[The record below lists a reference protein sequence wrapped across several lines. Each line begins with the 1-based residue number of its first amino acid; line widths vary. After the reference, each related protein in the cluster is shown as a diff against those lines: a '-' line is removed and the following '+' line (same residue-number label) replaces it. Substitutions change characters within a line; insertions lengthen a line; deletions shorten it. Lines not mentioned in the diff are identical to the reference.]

1 MGVIAFD
8 PYISDDLAK
17 RRNVRLA
24 RDLDELFAEADFI
37 TVHLP
42 KTAETTN
49 LLDASAFDR
58 MKDGVRI
65 INTSRGGIIEEESL
79 AAAVRSGKVAG
90 AGLDVFESEPLQ
102 DSPLL
107 DLPQVVLTPHL
118 GASTV
123 EAQDKAG
130 TDVADA
136 VAAAL
141 RGDLVLSAVNV
152 DLGSDVSEEVRAFL
166 PLVEDLGRVF
176 VVLAKGLPDRI
187 TVRTEGRVA
196 QFPILPLRLAAL
208 KGALSQVSADPVS
221 YVNAPA
227 MAEARGIRLVEER
240 SDEAID
246 FVSLVSLT
254 GQVGD
259 QPISVSGTVT
269 RKGPMLIELQGNE
282 VELPLHQNL
291 LIVRNDDAPGL
302 IGRVGTFLGDL
313 QINISDMVVGR
324 TPGTGQPAMMGISL
338 DQPISDDDVARL
350 REVEGVITARF
361 VTLPA
366 R

>member
-1 MGVIAFD
+1 
-8 PYISDDLAK
+8 
-17 RRNVRLA
+17 
-24 RDLDELFAEADFI
+24 
-37 TVHLP
+37 
-42 KTAETTN
+42 
-49 LLDASAFDR
+49 
-58 MKDGVRI
+58 
-65 INTSRGGIIEEESL
+65 
-79 AAAVRSGKVAG
+79 
-90 AGLDVFESEPLQ
+90 
-102 DSPLL
+102 
-107 DLPQVVLTPHL
+107 
-118 GASTV
+118 
-123 EAQDKAG
+123 
-130 TDVADA
+130 
-136 VAAAL
+136 
-141 RGDLVLSAVNV
+141 
-152 DLGSDVSEEVRAFL
+152 
-166 PLVEDLGRVF
+166 
-176 VVLAKGLPDRI
+176 
-187 TVRTEGRVA
+187 
-196 QFPILPLRLAAL
+196 
-208 KGALSQVSADPVS
+208 
-221 YVNAPA
+221 
-227 MAEARGIRLVEER
+227 MAEARGIRLIEER

-324 TPGTGQPAMMGISL
+324 TPGTGQAAMMGISL
-338 DQPISDDDVARL
+338 DQPISDEDVGRL